1 MVKELVLPS
10 HEDEEIDEVVEE
22 TSVETVEGEESHE
35 ETPKEDEVKDV
46 EGETSKE
53 RALREEVTRLKK
65 ERREAR
71 QLTPLESKA
80 DDEPTDTVLVTKSEA
95 IVYNSFQQEAL
106 DEFLTAHPHY
116 NEDEKEWKAFIAENE
131 DRVPLVDFAK
141 RKGVPLTKKL
151 IRERLDSIHRALGA
165 DVQGA
170 KEEGKKEL
178 LRTQSAA
185 QVMAAG
191 NAGGEVQPDKQ
202 PVKQNRFKK
211 SSNGLDSWI
220 TKKK

>member
-10 HEDEEIDEVVEE
+10 KEEEMLNEVA
-22 TSVETVEGEESHE
+22 E
-35 ETPKEDEVKDV
+35 ETPVVTEETQEEIKKEPEVKDV
-46 EGETSKE
+46 EGETPKE

-71 QLTPLESKA
+71 QLVPLESKA
-80 DDEPTDTVLVTKSEA
+80 DDEPIDEVQVTKSEA
-95 IVYNSFQQEAL
+95 LVYNSFQQEAL
-106 DEFLTAHPHY
+106 DEFLEAHPHY
-116 NEDEKEWKAFIAENE
+116 NDDEDQWKSFMAENE
-131 DRVPLVDFAK
+131 DRVPLVDYAK
-141 RKGVPLTKKL
+141 KKGVPLTKKL

-185 QVMAAG
+185 QIMAAG
-191 NAGGEVQPDKQ
+191 SKGGHEVQPEKQ

-211 SSNGLDSWI
+211 SDTGLESWLS
-220 TKKK
+220 KKK

>member
-10 HEDEEIDEVVEE
+10 EEEVLDEVVEE
-22 TSVETVEGEESHE
+22 TPTDDV
-35 ETPKEDEVKDV
+35 EDEEVQEEQKESEVKQV
-46 EGETSKE
+46 EGETPKE

-80 DDEPTDTVLVTKSEA
+80 DDEPVEEVPVTKSEA
-95 IVYNSFQQEAL
+95 LVYNSFQQEAL
-106 DEFLTAHPHY
+106 DEFLEAHPHY
-116 NEDEKEWKAFIAENE
+116 NEDEEGWKLFMAENG
-131 DRVPLVDFAK
+131 DRVPLVDYAK
-141 RKGVPLTKKL
+141 KKGIPLTKKL
-151 IRERLDSIHRALGA
+151 IRERLESVHRALGA

-185 QVMAAG
+185 AVMTAS
-191 NAGGEVQPDKQ
+191 NKGGERAPEKQ
-202 PVKQNRFKK
+202 PVKRTLFKK
-211 SSNGLDSWI
+211 SSNDMSYWI